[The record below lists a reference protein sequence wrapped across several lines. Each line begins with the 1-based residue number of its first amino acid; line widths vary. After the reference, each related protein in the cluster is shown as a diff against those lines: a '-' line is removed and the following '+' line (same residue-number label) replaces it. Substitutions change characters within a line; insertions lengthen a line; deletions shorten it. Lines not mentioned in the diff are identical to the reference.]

1 MSHRFKLQKFL
12 GLTDDE
18 ILENEKLWREE
29 NPSDG
34 DVAEEDTADFGATGL
49 KGPSDADLDLSGGL
63 DLGPA
68 EGEAGAEGAP
78 EVGAPGSALPPGGAA
93 PAA

>member
-1 MSHRFKLQKFL
+1 M
-12 GLTDDE
+12 
-18 ILENEKLWREE
+18 
-29 NPSDG
+29 
-34 DVAEEDTADFGATGL
+34 DFGATGL

-78 EVGAPGSALPPGGAA
+78 AAGAPGAATPPPAGGAA